1 MINTLWIAPV
11 SCASLAA
18 GYLLRKYYIERK
30 RRSAH
35 QSARHIIEEA
45 QKQADTKRRE
55 AELEAKDRLY
65 KARAR
70 SEKEARQKRQEIVRV
85 EARLS
90 QREQNLERRFD
101 SVEKKEGELNSR
113 SEELRKKET
122 FLREELSGI
131 IAKEREGLQKLSGL
145 SVSEAKDLLLKR
157 VEGDLREESAV
168 ILRRIEEETKQTA
181 QKKAA
186 EIISL
191 AIQRCASEQVIET
204 TASTVSLPN
213 DEMKGRIIGRE
224 GRNIKSFETAT
235 GINIIIDDTPEAVT
249 LSGFDPVRREIAR
262 LALERLVTDGRIHPG
277 RIEEVVGKVSREM
290 EVTTR
295 EEGEKAAF
303 DIGILGLSQEEI
315 KLLGRLK
322 YRTSYGQ
329 NVLQHSR
336 EVAYLMGIMAVEL
349 GIDQKLAKRA
359 GLLHDIGK
367 AIDAETEGTHARI
380 GADILKRNGEPE
392 SVLHAVLAHHEE
404 VDAKTTLAVLLQAS
418 DAISASRPG
427 VRRETLDTY
436 VKRLERLEKIANSFE
451 GIGKSYAIQ
460 AGREIRI
467 MAQPEKISDAE
478 AVNLAHE
485 ISKKI
490 EKELSY
496 PGQIKVT
503 LIRETRAVD
512 YAK

>member
-1 MINTLWIAPV
+1 M
-11 SCASLAA
+11 
-18 GYLLRKYYIERK
+18 
-30 RRSAH
+30 
-35 QSARHIIEEA
+35 
-45 QKQADTKRRE
+45 
-55 AELEAKDRLY
+55 
-65 KARAR
+65 
-70 SEKEARQKRQEIVRV
+70 
-85 EARLS
+85 
-90 QREQNLERRFD
+90 
-101 SVEKKEGELNSR
+101 
-113 SEELRKKET
+113 
-122 FLREELSGI
+122 
-131 IAKEREGLQKLSGL
+131 
-145 SVSEAKDLLLKR
+145 
-157 VEGDLREESAV
+157 
-168 ILRRIEEETKQTA
+168 
-181 QKKAA
+181 
-186 EIISL
+186 
-191 AIQRCASEQVIET
+191 
-204 TASTVSLPN
+204 
-213 DEMKGRIIGRE
+213 
-224 GRNIKSFETAT
+224 
-235 GINIIIDDTPEAVT
+235 
-249 LSGFDPVRREIAR
+249 
-262 LALERLVTDGRIHPG
+262 
-277 RIEEVVGKVSREM
+277 
-290 EVTTR
+290 
-295 EEGEKAAF
+295 
-303 DIGILGLSQEEI
+303 
-315 KLLGRLK
+315 
-322 YRTSYGQ
+322 
-329 NVLQHSR
+329 
-336 EVAYLMGIMAVEL
+336 MGIMAVEL